1 MPQRR
6 WRYKDLAHKMTTTR
20 QARVAKIASLQIWYP
35 TAARKVKAF
44 AAAENAAMRANGVA
58 GWAQA
63 KPATVM
69 IDRNAPGW
77 AAEIG
82 DTFVS
87 VSQAAEIWGV
97 PHHSAYDRLQSLIK
111 RGLVSVNKKSKP
123 FRYGQV

>member
-1 MPQRR
+1 
-6 WRYKDLAHKMTTTR
+6 MTTTPETR
-20 QARVAKIASLQIWYP
+20 AAKIASLKIWYP
-35 TAARKVKAF
+35 TAMHKMRAF
-44 AAAENAAMRANGVA
+44 AAAENAAMRANGFS

-69 IDRNAPGW
+69 IDRNSPGW

-111 RGLVSVNKKSKP
+111 RGLVIVNKRAKP
-123 FRYGQV
+123 FRYERAV